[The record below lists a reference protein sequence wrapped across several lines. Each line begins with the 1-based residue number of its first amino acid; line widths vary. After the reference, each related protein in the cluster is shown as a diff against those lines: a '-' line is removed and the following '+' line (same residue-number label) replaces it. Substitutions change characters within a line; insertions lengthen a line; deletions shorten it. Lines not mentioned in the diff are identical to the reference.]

1 MNTTVMMKRI
11 AVASPRF
18 KARIAG
24 VLYFFS
30 LLTAEFGEF
39 VRGRLGFAAG
49 YIAVAGMVAGYPRG
63 VGPPGVSIPASAV

>member
-1 MNTTVMMKRI
+1 MSTAEIMERF
-11 AVASPRF
+11 AEASPRF
-18 KARIAG
+18 KARMAG
-24 VLYFFS
+24 ALNFFS